1 MKSKIEKYKNNQKLD
16 LEKIIDEYSGYVYSI
31 IKNMTNEYL
40 SNEDVEEIMSDTFFI
55 LWKNKEKLEEE
66 KLLSSYIAGIARNLI
81 KEKTRVININ
91 VNMIEKN
98 KNLST

>member
-40 SNEDVEEIMSDTFFI
+40 SNEYVEEIISDTFFI
-55 LWKNKEKLEEE
+55 LWKNTEK
-66 KLLSSYIAGIARNLI
+66 
-81 KEKTRVININ
+81 
-91 VNMIEKN
+91 
-98 KNLST
+98 